1 MKGKSDKYEEVMF
14 LISGLLDERL
24 SPAENARLQL
34 LLESNAEARRIYM
47 QMVDQ
52 EVELSCLL
60 TSAVPA
66 SVSSILP
73 VETVGESKATNHWR
87 WRVLAA
93 AAVVL
98 IAVGIL
104 ALLIPQAWRVD
115 KTPQS
120 TSAPRAFPVVDTWSE
135 DFENGQGVGWTGELV
150 TVGLPAESRFGIM
163 AVPVRHADGT
173 HHAIKLP
180 EDWGK
185 GLVALSREST
195 LHITYR
201 VGKPGELNVFM
212 HTVSSEPGRDR
223 YGMYLLGAPQFPRRV
238 GEWLTASIPFSR
250 FVRKVR
256 IPPDDVLEFE
266 GGPPE
271 AGESITTLLFSSTEE
286 MDFVIDRIWVTPDG
300 PAREEI
306 RPFSNSKAQ

>member
-1 MKGKSDKYEEVMF
+1 MKGRSDKEEVLS

-24 SPAENARLQL
+24 SPAENARLRS
-34 LLESNAEARRIYM
+34 LLESDAEARRLYM

-66 SVSSILP
+66 SASSILP
-73 VETVGESKATNHWR
+73 LETVGEEAKHWR
-87 WRVLAA
+87 WRVLAV

-104 ALLIPQAWRVD
+104 ALLIPQVWRAD
-115 KTPQS
+115 KTP
-120 TSAPRAFPVVDTWSE
+120 TSGAFPVADTWSE
-135 DFENGQGVGWTGELV
+135 DFENGQGVGWIGELV
-150 TVGLPAESRFGIM
+150 TVGLPAGSRFGIM
-163 AVPVRHADGT
+163 AGPVRQADGT

-185 GLVALSREST
+185 GLVALTRRST

-212 HTVSSEPGRDR
+212 HTVLPEPGRGR
-223 YGMYLLGAPQFPRRV
+223 YGMYLLGAPEFPRRV
-238 GEWLTASIPFSR
+238 GEWQTASIPLSR
-250 FVRKVR
+250 FVRKVEV
-256 IPPDDVLEFE
+256 PPDNVLEFE

-271 AGESITTLLFSSTEE
+271 PGESITTVLFSSTEE
-286 MDFVIDRIWVTPDG
+286 MDFVIDRIWVTPEG

-306 RPFSNSKAQ
+306 RPLSNSR